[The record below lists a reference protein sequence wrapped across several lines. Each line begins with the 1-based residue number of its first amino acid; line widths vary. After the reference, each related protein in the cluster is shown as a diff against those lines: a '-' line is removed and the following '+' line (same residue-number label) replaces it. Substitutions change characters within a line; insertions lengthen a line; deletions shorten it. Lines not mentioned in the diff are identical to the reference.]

1 LKSRWDLLIGHCDL
15 KRALANDAAARR
27 LKIAGNQS
35 KQS

>member
-1 LKSRWDLLIGHCDL
+1 VDLLIGHCDL
-15 KRALANDAAARR
+15 KLAPTNDVAARR